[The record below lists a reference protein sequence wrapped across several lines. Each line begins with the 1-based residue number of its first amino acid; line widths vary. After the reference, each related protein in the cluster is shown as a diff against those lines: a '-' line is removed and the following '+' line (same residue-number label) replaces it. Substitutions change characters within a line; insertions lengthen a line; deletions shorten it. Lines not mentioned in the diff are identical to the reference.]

1 MMDEVGLL
9 MKYNKDLSQAEA
21 EAIIESNKL
30 AMEDEH
36 LQAMEEEPEVEPM
49 IEEYNA

>member
-1 MMDEVGLL
+1 MIIEVGLL

-21 EAIIESNKL
+21 EAVIEANKE

-36 LQAMEEEPEVEPM
+36 LQAMEEEPVAT
-49 IEEYNA
+49 EEYDA